1 MYRVPAS
8 VTIAQAILESG
19 WGGSEL
25 ATRANNYFGIK
36 CAAVASPHQIGC
48 IDKATW
54 EHLNGNDVTVTASF
68 RRYASMRDSFLDH
81 GLFLTKPRY
90 AAAFKAATPDEF
102 AHEIWRAGYAT
113 DPQYPAKLVRLMD
126 QYELRQYDD
135 PKQQEAPMPKV
146 FLSPSDQD
154 NNPVHGGGH
163 EQQYA
168 QIRCRVA
175 ADVLRNSG
183 IDVKVS
189 EAGIGDDSGGYAAS
203 VREGEAWGP
212 DVYVAD
218 HTNATGTANRA
229 SGVQAYCWLADPS
242 SKRLGECINARMDP
256 IVPGGA
262 SIQDGSGLYEVSGPS
277 ATAVLMESGYHDNPV
292 DAAVIRTKTT
302 EMGEALAYGILDY
315 FGIQTTT
322 TTPSQED
329 DMSDPQVIELLTQI
343 SRQTLGSADALTRGQ
358 SGIKWDGDAYRH
370 LAIISDALTPGYPA
384 NPDAGI
390 EERPPGAIYTLLTSI
405 ESKLDAQ
412 ATTEPERAESEPETP
427 AETAPVTGANAIRS
441 ACAAIRSEQAAH
453 AAYIESRLS
462 IIESNL

>member
-1 MYRVPAS
+1 MYGVPAS

-54 EHLNGNDVTVTASF
+54 EHLNGNDVTMTASF

-102 AHEIWRAGYAT
+102 ARRIWQAGYAT

-168 QIRCRVA
+168 QLRCARA
-175 ADVLRNSG
+175 AEVLRAHG
-183 IDVKVS
+183 VEVKVS
-189 EAGIGDDSGGYAAS
+189 EAGIGDDGNGYVAS
-203 VREGEAWGP
+203 VKEGEAWGP

-218 HTNATGTANRA
+218 HTNATGNAAVKR
-229 SGVQAYCWLADPS
+229 SGVQAYCWLGDANS
-242 SKRLGECINARMDP
+242 RRLGECINARMDP

-277 ATAVLMESGYHDNPV
+277 ATAVLMESGYHDNPI

-322 TTPSQED
+322 PSEEED
-329 DMSDPQVIELLTQI
+329 IMSTESTALLGTI
-343 SRQTLGSADALTRGQ
+343 ADRLLVVCDALTVGKE
-358 SGIKWDGDAYRH
+358 GVKFDGDVIAR
-370 LAIISDALTPGYPA
+370 L
-384 NPDAGI
+384 
-390 EERPPGAIYTLLTSI
+390 RSI
-405 ESKLDAQ
+405 ESKLDAL
-412 ATTEPERAESEPETP
+412 AGDTTEPER

-441 ACAAIRSEQAAH
+441 ACMAIRSEQAAH

>member
-1 MYRVPAS
+1 MSGQGFVGRCVEPARETQRMYGVPAS

-54 EHLNGNDVTVTASF
+54 EHLNGNDVTMTASF

-102 AHEIWRAGYAT
+102 ARRIWQAGYAT

-154 NNPVHGGGH
+154 NNPVDGGGV

-168 QIRCRVA
+168 QLRCARA
-175 ADVLRNSG
+175 AEVLRAHG
-183 IDVKVS
+183 VTVKVS
-189 EAGIGDDSGGYAAS
+189 EAGIGDDTNGYVAS
-203 VREGEAWGP
+203 VKEGEAWGP
-212 DVYVAD
+212 DIYVAD
-218 HTNATGTANRA
+218 HTNATGSSVKA
-229 SGVQAYCWLADPS
+229 SGVQAYCWMADAN

-277 ATAVLMESGYHDNPV
+277 ATAVLMESGYHDNPI

-322 TTPSQED
+322 TPSQED
-329 DMSDPQVIELLTQI
+329 DMSDPQVIELLKEI
-343 SRQTLGSADALTRGQ
+343 SQRTLVVCDALTG
-358 SGIKWDGDAYRH
+358 GKEGVKFDGDVIAR
-370 LAIISDALTPGYPA
+370 L
-384 NPDAGI
+384 
-390 EERPPGAIYTLLTSI
+390 RSI
-405 ESKLDAQ
+405 ESKLDAL
-412 ATTEPERAESEPETP
+412 AADTTEPERAEPETP
-427 AETAPVTGANAIRS
+427 AEPDAGKEAIKAAVTAIR
-441 ACAAIRSEQAAH
+441 AAADA
-453 AAYIESRLS
+453 IEAQL
-462 IIESNL
+462 

>member
-1 MYRVPAS
+1 MSGQGFIGRCVEPARETQRMYGVPAS

-54 EHLNGNDVTVTASF
+54 EHLNGNDVTMTASF

-135 PKQQEAPMPKV
+135 PKQQEASMPKV

-154 NNPVHGGGH
+154 NNPVDGGGN

-168 QIRCRVA
+168 QLRCARA
-175 ADVLRNSG
+175 AEVLRAHG
-183 IDVKVS
+183 VEVKVS
-189 EAGIGDDSGGYAAS
+189 EAGIGDDSNGCVAS
-203 VREGEAWGP
+203 VKEGEAWGP
-212 DVYVAD
+212 DIYVAD
-218 HTNATGTANRA
+218 HTNATGNAAVKR
-229 SGVQAYCWLADPS
+229 SGVQAYCWLGDPN

-262 SIQDGSGLYEVSGPS
+262 SIQDGSNLYEVSGPS
-277 ATAVLMESGYHDNPV
+277 MPAVLMESGYHDNPL

-302 EMGEALAYGILDY
+302 EMGEALAHGILDY

-322 TTPSQED
+322 TEKED
-329 DMSDPQVIELLTQI
+329 IMSTEATALLGTI
-343 SRQTLGSADALTRGQ
+343 ADRL
-358 SGIKWDGDAYRH
+358 
-370 LAIISDALTPGYPA
+370 LVVSDALTVGKEGVKFDGDVIA
-384 NPDAGI
+384 
-390 EERPPGAIYTLLTSI
+390 RLRSI
-405 ESKLDAQ
+405 ESKLDAL
-412 ATTEPERAESEPETP
+412 ATTTEPERAESEPETP
-427 AETAPVTGANAIRS
+427 AEPAPVTGATAIRE
-441 ACAAIRSEQAAH
+441 ALATARAALTT
-453 AAYIESRLS
+453 IEA
-462 IIESNL
+462 NL

>member
-1 MYRVPAS
+1 MSGQGFIGRCVEPARETQRMYGVPAS

-113 DPQYPAKLVRLMD
+113 DPQYPAQLVRLMD

-154 NNPVHGGGH
+154 NNPVHGGGN

-168 QIRCRVA
+168 QLRCARA
-175 ADVLRNSG
+175 AEVLRAHG
-183 IDVKVS
+183 VEVKVS
-189 EAGIGDDSGGYAAS
+189 EAGIGDDGNGYVAS
-203 VREGEAWGP
+203 VKEGEAWGP
-212 DVYVAD
+212 DIYVAD
-218 HTNATGTANRA
+218 HTNATGNAAVKR
-229 SGVQAYCWLADPS
+229 SGVQAYCWLGDPN

-262 SIQDGSGLYEVSGPS
+262 SIQDGSVLYEVSGPS

-302 EMGEALAYGILDY
+302 EMGEALALGILDY
-315 FGIQTTT
+315 FGIQTTI
-322 TTPSQED
+322 PSEEED
-329 DMSDPQVIELLTQI
+329 IMSTESTALLGTI
-343 SRQTLGSADALTRGQ
+343 AERLLVV
-358 SGIKWDGDAYRH
+358 
-370 LAIISDALTPGYPA
+370 SDALTVGKEGVKFDGDVIA
-384 NPDAGI
+384 
-390 EERPPGAIYTLLTSI
+390 RLRSI
-405 ESKLDAQ
+405 ESKLDAL
-412 ATTEPERAESEPETP
+412 ATTTEPERAEPEPATP
-427 AETAPVTGANAIRS
+427 AETAPVTGATAIRE
-441 ACAAIRSEQAAH
+441 ALATARAA
-453 AAYIESRLS
+453 LS
-462 IIESNL
+462 IIEANL

>member
-1 MYRVPAS
+1 MSGQGFIGRCVEPARETQRMYGVPAS

-54 EHLNGNDVTVTASF
+54 EHLNGNDVTMTASF

-154 NNPVHGGGH
+154 NNAVDGGGN

-168 QIRCRVA
+168 QLRCARTA
-175 ADVLRNSG
+175 EVLRAHG
-183 IDVKVS
+183 VEVKVS
-189 EAGIGDDSGGYAAS
+189 EAGIGDDSNGYVAS
-203 VREGEAWGP
+203 VKEGEAWGP
-212 DVYVAD
+212 DIYVAD
-218 HTNATGTANRA
+218 HTNATGNAAVKR
-229 SGVQAYCWLADPS
+229 SGVQAYCWLGDPNS
-242 SKRLGECINARMDP
+242 RRLCECINARMDP

-277 ATAVLMESGYHDNPV
+277 ATAVLMESGYHDNPI
-292 DAAVIRTKTT
+292 DAEVIRTKTT
-302 EMGEALAYGILDY
+302 EMGEALALGILDY

-322 TTPSQED
+322 TPSRED
-329 DMSDPQVIELLTQI
+329 DMSDPQVIELLKEI
-343 SRQTLGSADALTRGQ
+343 SQRTLVVCDALTVGKE
-358 SGIKWDGDAYRH
+358 GVKFDGDVIAR
-370 LAIISDALTPGYPA
+370 L
-384 NPDAGI
+384 
-390 EERPPGAIYTLLTSI
+390 RSI
-405 ESKLDAQ
+405 ESKLDAL
-412 ATTEPERAESEPETP
+412 AGDTTEPERAEPEPETP
-427 AETAPVTGANAIRS
+427 AETAPVTGATAIRE
-441 ACAAIRSEQAAH
+441 ALATARAA
-453 AAYIESRLS
+453 LS
-462 IIESNL
+462 IIEANL